1 MKIHF
6 GLHLD
11 GQRGWHPN
19 NRLGH
24 QTLGPLGF
32 LTTLETQLGL
42 LRDLPSQSERIVQYR
57 DCLKRC
63 DHAGRFYHCSF
74 ATDELGTAATLLGW
88 RDLWHLHGW
97 QGELDQAASTRVR
110 DMGAVEQLA
119 LETVAPS
126 LGERLELVLKAIQV
140 RRPAI
145 EQVVLADPLAAF
157 PLRWREVLVQLPIVD
172 ESHLAAQGEGLLG
185 ELQASLLRAHA
196 GEPTKPLTWRDDG
209 SLTVVQGETR
219 FLSGRWVARQVADS
233 GMDTLMVAGS
243 DAALFDGLLAAN
255 DQPRQGFREAS
266 AFRPTLQVL
275 PLVLELV
282 WEPLNYYAL
291 LQFLSHSVSP
301 VPGFARFNLAGVVAD
316 RPGIGSMAWHEA
328 LARIAEHYGDKAA
341 QVSEAIQRWV
351 ENPRYPQETGAP
363 VSTLL
368 ERVRWLEDFFRVRL
382 ADADQARRIAFNAG
396 FAQTRACAEALEG
409 LLNQGVSTLRPR
421 QLQKLVAQAT
431 ARGSENPLWVAE
443 VGACAAVSEPGAALD
458 AFDRVIWWQ
467 MGIPAMPTS
476 YPWSQAEIAQLGVAG
491 VHLPDQREE
500 LERAAHA
507 WLKPIL
513 MARRQLILVLPP
525 KGTEVHPVW
534 LMIEALVEGLPVR
547 PLEALL
553 TDAGQADTVAVHPAP
568 LPAKRRWWNLPA
580 GSLPARKGR
589 DSYSSLELLLFNP
602 YHWVL
607 KYPAALK
614 TSRILA
620 LGQDFR
626 LLGNLAHGLVAR
638 FFALSGALSLDDTAF
653 AAWFGPAF
661 EGIVAEE
668 GAMLLMPGRRSD
680 LEGFRLQLRN
690 ALEQL
695 RHQLGRAEVVK
706 VVAEMELDGQFAGGA
721 LGGYADLVLIRADG
735 GQAVVDMKWS
745 GSKFADLLKEN
756 RHLQLAIYAELL
768 RQKCGAWPQVGYF
781 VLNRGQLLAT
791 DDHFFPEARLIR
803 KTTEEN
809 TAQLWLRFIETWKW
823 RREQLEDGQI
833 EVALEEI
840 AETEESL
847 FPEAGLSAQVLYPGY
862 NDYLALAGWDY

>member
-1 MKIHF
+1 MNINL
-6 GLHLD
+6 GIHLD
-11 GQRGWHPN
+11 GQHGWQPS

-42 LRDLPSQSERIVQYR
+42 LRDHTSQSERIVQYR

-63 DHAGRFYHCSF
+63 DHADRFYHRSF
-74 ATDELGTAATLLGW
+74 ETDELGTAATLLGW

-97 QGELDQAASTRVR
+97 SGVLSQVTSQRLR
-110 DMGAVEQLA
+110 DMGEVEQLA
-119 LETVAPS
+119 VETVSPS
-126 LGERLELVLKAIQV
+126 LGERLALVLKVIQV

-145 EQVVLADPLAAF
+145 DAVVLADPLATF
-157 PLRWREVLVQLPIVD
+157 PFRWREVLAQLPVRN
-172 ESHLAAQGEGLLG
+172 ESPLAARGVGVLG
-185 ELQASLLRAHA
+185 ELQTRLLRAQA
-196 GEPTKPLTWRDDG
+196 GESTEPLAWRDDG
-209 SLTVVQGETR
+209 SLTVVQAETR
-219 FLSGRWVARQVADS
+219 ILSGRWLAGQIMDS
-233 GMDTLMVAGS
+233 TTDTLMVAGS

-275 PLVLELV
+275 PLALELV
-282 WEPLNYYAL
+282 WAPLNFYAL

-301 VPGFARFNLAGVVAD
+301 VPGFARFKLAGVVAD
-316 RPGIGSMAWHEA
+316 RPGIGGDAWREA
-328 LARIAEHYGDKAA
+328 LTKIAEHYGDKAE
-341 QVSEAIQRWV
+341 QVSESIQRWV
-351 ENPRYPQETGAP
+351 ENPRYSQDTGAP
-363 VSTLL
+363 VSALL

-382 ADADQARRIAFNAG
+382 ADADPARRVAFYAG
-396 FAQTRACAEALEG
+396 FAQCRACAEALEG
-409 LLNQGVSTLRPR
+409 LLSQGVVTLRPR

-443 VGACAAVSEPGAALD
+443 VGACPAVSEPGAALD

-467 MGIPAMPTS
+467 MAMPAMPS
-476 YPWSQAEIAQLGVAG
+476 AYPWSQSEIRQLADAG
-491 VHLPDQREE
+491 VHLPDQAEE
-500 LERAAHA
+500 LEHTARD

-513 MARRQLILVLPP
+513 AARRQLILVLPP
-525 KGTEVHPVW
+525 KGVEVHPVW
-534 LMIEALVEGLPVR
+534 LMLEALVAGLPVR

-553 TDAGQADTVAVHPAP
+553 TAMGQDTVAVRHLP
-568 LPAKRRWWNLPA
+568 LPSKRRWWTLPA
-580 GSLPARKGR
+580 GSLPARNGR

-626 LLGNLAHGLVAR
+626 LLGNLAHGLVER
-638 FFALSGALSLDDTAF
+638 FFLLPDALHLGDAAF

-668 GAMLLMPGRRSD
+668 GATLLMPGRRSD
-680 LEGFRLQLRN
+680 LESFRLQLRH

-695 RHQLGRAEVVK
+695 RHQLGRAGVVK
-706 VVAEMELDGQFAGGA
+706 VVAEMELDGQFTGGE
-721 LGGYADLVLIRADG
+721 LGGYADLVLTRADG
-735 GQAVVDMKWS
+735 TQAVVDMKWA

-768 RQKCGAWPQVGYF
+768 RQKSGAWPQAGYF
-781 VLNRGQLLAT
+781 VLNRGHLLMT
-791 DDHFFPEARLIR
+791 DNHFFPDARLVR
-803 KTTEEN
+803 KSTDEN

-823 RREQLEDGQI
+823 RREQLDAGHI

-840 AETEESL
+840 QETDASA
-847 FPEAGLSAQVLYPGY
+847 FPETGLTAQVLYSGY
-862 NDYLALAGWDY
+862 NDYLALAGWED

>member
-1 MKIHF
+1 MKTHF

-11 GQRGWHPN
+11 GQRGWHAD

-42 LRDLPSQSERIVQYR
+42 LRDHPNQSERIVQYR

-63 DHAGRFYHCSF
+63 DHPDRFYHRSF

-97 QGELDQAASTRVR
+97 AGVLDQAASMRLR
-110 DMGAVEQLA
+110 DMGEVEQLA
-119 LETVAPS
+119 VETVAPS
-126 LGERLELVLKAIQV
+126 LGKRLALVLKAMQV
-140 RRPAI
+140 RHPAT

-157 PLRWREVLVQLPIVD
+157 PYRWREVLARLPVKD
-172 ESHLAAQGEGLLG
+172 ESHLAAQGVGLLG

-196 GEPTKPLTWRDDG
+196 GEPTEPLAWRDDG
-209 SLTVVQGETR
+209 SLTVVQAETR
-219 FLSGRWVARQVADS
+219 FLSGRWLAGQVANS
-233 GMDTLMVAGS
+233 AMDTLMVAGS
-243 DAALFDGLLAAN
+243 DAPLFDGLLAAN

-275 PLVLELV
+275 PLALELV
-282 WEPLNYYAL
+282 WEPLNFYAL

-301 VPGFARFNLAGVVAD
+301 VPSFARFKLAGIVAD
-316 RPGIGSMAWHEA
+316 RPGIGGEAWRVA
-328 LARIAEHYGDKAA
+328 LVKIAEHYGDKAA
-341 QVSEAIQRWV
+341 QVSETIQRWV
-351 ENPRYPQETGAP
+351 ENPRYSQDTGAP
-363 VSTLL
+363 VSALL

-382 ADADQARRIAFNAG
+382 ADADRARRIAFNAG
-396 FAQTRACAEALEG
+396 FAQSRACAEALDG
-409 LLNQGVSTLRPR
+409 LLSQGVVTLRPR
-421 QLQKLVAQAT
+421 QLQKLVSQAT

-443 VGACAAVSEPGAALD
+443 VGACQAVSEPGAVLD

-467 MGIPAMPTS
+467 MAMPAMPS
-476 YPWSQAEIAQLGVAG
+476 AYPWSQSEIRQLADAG
-491 VHLPDQREE
+491 VRLPDPAEE
-500 LERAAHA
+500 LEHAARA

-513 MARRQLILVLPP
+513 AARQQLILVLPP
-525 KGTEVHPVW
+525 KGVEVHPVW
-534 LMIEALVEGLPVR
+534 LMIEALVAGLPVH

-553 TDAGQADTVAVHPAP
+553 TDAGQGAAAVRHAP
-568 LPAKRRWWNLPA
+568 LPSKRRWWSLPA
-580 GSLPARKGR
+580 GVLPARKGR

-626 LLGNLAHGLVAR
+626 LLGNLAHGLVER
-638 FFALSGALSLDDTAF
+638 FFMRPDALHLDDVAF

-668 GAMLLMPGRRSD
+668 GATLLMPGRRSD
-680 LEGFRLQLRN
+680 LESFRLQLRN

-695 RHQLGRAEVVK
+695 RHQLGRADVIK
-706 VVAEMELDGQFAGGA
+706 VAAEMELDGQFAGGA
-721 LGGYADLVLIRADG
+721 LGGYADLVLTRADG
-735 GQAVVDMKWS
+735 AQAVVDMKWA
-745 GSKFADLLKEN
+745 GSKFADVLKEN

-768 RQKCGAWPQVGYF
+768 RQKNGAWPQVGYF
-781 VLNRGQLLAT
+781 VLNRGHLLMT
-791 DDHFFPEARLIR
+791 DNQFFPDARLVR
-803 KTTEEN
+803 NSTDEN

-823 RREQLEDGQI
+823 RREQLDAGQVELALAEI
-833 EVALEEI
+833 E
-840 AETEESL
+840 ETDASA
-847 FPEAGLSAQVLYPGY
+847 FPENGLIPQVLYPGY
-862 NDYLALAGWDY
+862 NDYLALAGWED

>member
-1 MKIHF
+1 MHINF

-11 GQRGWHPN
+11 GQRGWHTS

-24 QTLGPLGF
+24 QTLGPLGL

-42 LRDLPSQSERIVQYR
+42 LRDHPSQSERIVQYR

-63 DHAGRFYHCSF
+63 DHSERFYHRSF
-74 ATDELGTAATLLGW
+74 STDELGTAATLLGW

-97 QGELDQAASTRVR
+97 AGVLDQSVSSRLR
-110 DMGAVEQLA
+110 DMGEGEQLA
-119 LETVAPS
+119 VESVAPS
-126 LGERLELVLKAIQV
+126 LGERLALVLKAMQV

-145 EQVVLADPLAAF
+145 EQVVLADPLTGF
-157 PLRWREVLVQLPIVD
+157 PYRWGEVLALLPVQD
-172 ESHLAAQGEGLLG
+172 ESQLAAQGEGLLG

-196 GEPTKPLTWRDDG
+196 GESTEPLAWRNDG
-209 SLTVVQGETR
+209 SLTVVQAETR
-219 FLSGRWVARQVADS
+219 FLSGRWLAGKMADS
-233 GMDTLMVAGS
+233 ETDTLMVVGA

-266 AFRPTLQVL
+266 AFRPTLQLL
-275 PLVLELV
+275 PLALELV
-282 WEPLNYYAL
+282 WEPLNFYAL

-301 VPGFARFNLAGVVAD
+301 VPGFARFKLAGVVAD
-316 RPGIGSMAWHEA
+316 RPGMGGEAWREA
-328 LARIAEHYGDKAA
+328 LAKIAEHYGDKAA
-341 QVSEAIQRWV
+341 QVSESIQRWV
-351 ENPRYPQETGAP
+351 ENPRYAQDTGAP
-363 VSTLL
+363 VSALL

-382 ADADQARRIAFNAG
+382 ADADRARRIAFNAG
-396 FAQTRACAEALEG
+396 FAQTRACAEALDG
-409 LLNQGVSTLRPR
+409 LLKQGVATLRPR
-421 QLQKLVAQAT
+421 QLQKLVTQAT

-443 VGACAAVSEPGAALD
+443 VGACPAVSEPGAALD

-467 MGIPAMPTS
+467 MGLPAMPIS
-476 YPWSQAEIAQLGVAG
+476 YPWSQAEIVQLAEAG
-491 VHLPDQREE
+491 VHLPDQAEE
-500 LERAAHA
+500 LEHAARA

-513 MARRQLILVLPP
+513 AARKQLILVLPP

-553 TDAGQADTVAVHPAP
+553 TDAGLGTAAVHHAP
-568 LPAKRRWWNLPA
+568 LPTKRRWWALPA
-580 GSLPARKGR
+580 SSLPVRKGR

-626 LLGNLAHGLVAR
+626 LLGNLAHGLVER
-638 FFALSGALSLDDTAF
+638 FFMLSDALHLDDAAF
-653 AAWFGPAF
+653 VAWFGPAF

-668 GAMLLMPGRRSD
+668 GATLLMPGRRSD
-680 LEGFRLQLRN
+680 LESFRLQLRH

-695 RHQLGRAEVVK
+695 RHQLGRAGVVK
-706 VVAEMELDGQFAGGA
+706 VAAEMELDGQFAGGA
-721 LGGYADLVLIRADG
+721 LGGYADLVLTRADG
-735 GQAVVDMKWS
+735 SQAVVDMKWA
-745 GSKFADLLKEN
+745 GNKFADALKEN

-768 RQKCGAWPQVGYF
+768 RQKSGAWPQVGYF
-781 VLNRGQLLAT
+781 VLNRGHLLMT
-791 DDHFFPEARLIR
+791 DDHFFPDARLVR
-803 KTTEEN
+803 KTTGEN

-823 RREQLEDGQI
+823 RRAQLDSGQI
-833 EVALEEI
+833 ELALAEI
-840 AETEESL
+840 DATDESACPET
-847 FPEAGLSAQVLYPGY
+847 GLIAQVLYPGY
-862 NDYLALAGWDY
+862 NDYLALAGWED